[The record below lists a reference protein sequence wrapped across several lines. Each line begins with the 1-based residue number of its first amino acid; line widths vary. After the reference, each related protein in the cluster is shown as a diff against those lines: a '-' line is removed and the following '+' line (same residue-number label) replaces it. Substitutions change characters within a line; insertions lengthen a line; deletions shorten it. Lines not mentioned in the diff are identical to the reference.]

1 MNAQKKYP
9 YVIYNAFRKNKK
21 KCEIFLNTARAYES
35 GRHILEL
42 SPLYISNLQRNINTR
57 QTALA
62 NFFKS
67 KDVLVLQ
74 IDNLNAKAVKQLS
87 NYLYNAIIKG
97 INIKLEKLDL
107 GAYISTEKI
116 INAGNVMRN
125 YDGIKT
131 YGGSTIRDFI
141 THTIT
146 TKKQPKFKNNNM
158 EQANMLVSE
167 FKEKLKDYNAIKSI
181 PFSIFGFTIY
191 IRVNK
196 NKEIV
201 VPDIEAKDNLRKI
214 IGNEAYE
221 KYDIKN
227 IPLITATGMETVLI
241 KRIRKTLDVK
251 LKDLALNF
259 NDIISE
265 KNTTKLKHHISICAK
280 AENVSVITDSGLIMN
295 IAEYFK
301 NNLNKIIQMDKN
313 RDKKLSDEDKKAL
326 FQIEYTAMKNDTTP
340 NSLWLSEILAAINGK
355 YATFEKLL
363 LCIEYDFAPV
373 INDISVM
380 DADVPYKTLKDFYET
395 YVKNGFDNNYDEIM
409 EKLAELIAAGS

>member
-9 YVIYNAFRKNKK
+9 YVIYNAFRKNKE

-97 INIKLEKLDL
+97 INTKLEKLDL

-167 FKEKLKDYNAIKSI
+167 FKEKIKRLQRNKEY
-181 PFSIFGFTIY
+181 SIFNFWIHY
-191 IRVNK
+191 IHQSK
-196 NKEIV
+196 
-201 VPDIEAKDNLRKI
+201 
-214 IGNEAYE
+214 
-221 KYDIKN
+221 
-227 IPLITATGMETVLI
+227 
-241 KRIRKTLDVK
+241 
-251 LKDLALNF
+251 
-259 NDIISE
+259 
-265 KNTTKLKHHISICAK
+265 
-280 AENVSVITDSGLIMN
+280 
-295 IAEYFK
+295 
-301 NNLNKIIQMDKN
+301 
-313 RDKKLSDEDKKAL
+313 
-326 FQIEYTAMKNDTTP
+326 
-340 NSLWLSEILAAINGK
+340 
-355 YATFEKLL
+355 
-363 LCIEYDFAPV
+363 
-373 INDISVM
+373 
-380 DADVPYKTLKDFYET
+380 
-395 YVKNGFDNNYDEIM
+395 
-409 EKLAELIAAGS
+409 

>member
-1 MNAQKKYP
+1 MNTQKKYP
-9 YVIYNAFRKNKK
+9 YAIYNAFRRNKE

-42 SPLYISNLQRNINTR
+42 SPLHISNLQRNNTR

-67 KDVLVLQ
+67 KDVLMLQ
-74 IDNLNAKAVKQLS
+74 IDDLNAKAVKQLS

-97 INIKLEKLDL
+97 INTKLEKLDL

-221 KYDIKN
+221 KYDIK
-227 IPLITATGMETVLI
+227 
-241 KRIRKTLDVK
+241 K
-251 LKDLALNF
+251 
-259 NDIISE
+259 
-265 KNTTKLKHHISICAK
+265 
-280 AENVSVITDSGLIMN
+280 
-295 IAEYFK
+295 Y
-301 NNLNKIIQMDKN
+301 N
-313 RDKKLSDEDKKAL
+313 RLSLRQEWKLS
-326 FQIEYTAMKNDTTP
+326 
-340 NSLWLSEILAAINGK
+340 
-355 YATFEKLL
+355 
-363 LCIEYDFAPV
+363 
-373 INDISVM
+373 
-380 DADVPYKTLKDFYET
+380 
-395 YVKNGFDNNYDEIM
+395 
-409 EKLAELIAAGS
+409 